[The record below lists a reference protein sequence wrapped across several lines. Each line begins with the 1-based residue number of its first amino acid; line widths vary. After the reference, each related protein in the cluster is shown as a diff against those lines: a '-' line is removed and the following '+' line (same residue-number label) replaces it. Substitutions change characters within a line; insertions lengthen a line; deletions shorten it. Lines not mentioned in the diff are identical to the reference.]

1 MHTIVEIPQYS
12 RKADKLLS
20 EIEKNEII
28 SYLAFHPK
36 AGEILT
42 GTGGIRKIRWKREGK
57 GNSGGVRIIYYNQNK
72 NNTLL
77 LLSLFCS
84 FGLYRLLIGCCLIS
98 SLLYLFKNA
107 QNFLVYN
114 FHLM

>member
-57 GNSGGVRIIYYNQNK
+57 GKSGGVRIIYYYHNENIP
-72 NNTLL
+72 LF
-77 LLSLFCS
+77 LLSI
-84 FGLYRLLIGCCLIS
+84 FGKGEMANISKPERNALAKLTKILIQQ
-98 SLLYLFKNA
+98 YKR
-107 QNFLVYN
+107 
-114 FHLM
+114 

>member
-36 AGEILT
+36 AGEILA

-57 GNSGGVRIIYYNQNK
+57 GKSGGFRIIYYFHNEDIP
-72 NNTLL
+72 LF
-77 LLSLFCS
+77 LLSIFSKGEMANINKAERNALAK
-84 FGLYRLLIGCCLIS
+84 LTKILIQQ
-98 SLLYLFKNA
+98 YKR
-107 QNFLVYN
+107 
-114 FHLM
+114 

>member
-1 MHTIVEIPQYS
+1 MHTIVEIPHYS

-20 EIEKNEII
+20 EVEKNEII

-57 GNSGGVRIIYYNQNK
+57 GKSGGVRVIYYFHDENIPIF
-72 NNTLL
+72 
-77 LLSLFCS
+77 LLSLFS
-84 FGLYRLLIGCCLIS
+84 KGEMSNLSKAERNNLSKLTKILTRQY
-98 SLLYLFKNA
+98 K
-107 QNFLVYN
+107 V
-114 FHLM
+114 